1 MIRAGEAAAQAAM
14 PTIRAWFP
22 AGALEKK
29 LVAETQPW
37 QPNENLQ
44 SV

>member
-1 MIRAGEAAAQAAM
+1 MVRAGEAAAQAAM

-22 AGALEKK
+22 AGALEAKP
-29 LVAETQPW
+29 APEAQPW
-37 QPNENLQ
+37 QPKENLQ